1 MSSPTAE
8 PTPFQADVLTAVAA
22 YMHRTL
28 AARAR
33 KTGGN
38 FAGPLTRSDWVVA
51 VGKAKRA
58 VVLTDTDVGLDVA
71 LADEDRRL
79 RLSSIDWRPGQA
91 LFSGELGGA
100 PFTVTV
106 EPAAEG
112 FVIRHRAAKARV
124 LVLTPLSADMHDRI
138 PEKKKADTSK
148 SILSP
153 MPGLVVSIEV
163 VEGQTVREGET
174 ICVIEAMKMQNI
186 LRAEHD
192 GVVKTVSA
200 KAGDSVAAD
209 EVLVEFA

>member
-1 MSSPTAE
+1 M
-8 PTPFQADVLTAVAA
+8 TAVGA

-33 KTGGN
+33 TIGN
-38 FAGPLTRSDWVVA
+38 GLAGPLTRSEWVVA
-51 VGKAKRA
+51 VGKTKRA
-58 VVLTDTDVGLDVA
+58 VRLAHTEHRLDVF
-71 LADEDRRL
+71 LKDEERRL
-79 RLSSIDWRPGQA
+79 QLDSVDWLPGQA
-91 LFSGELGGA
+91 LFQGQLDGTA
-100 PFTVTV
+100 FTVTV

-124 LVLTPLSADMHDRI
+124 LVLTPLSADMHERL

-148 SILSP
+148 AVISP
-153 MPGLVVSIEV
+153 MPGLVVAIDV
-163 VEGQTVREGET
+163 AEGQAVREGEV

-192 GVVKTVSA
+192 GVVKAVSA

-209 EVLVEFA
+209 EVLVEFV